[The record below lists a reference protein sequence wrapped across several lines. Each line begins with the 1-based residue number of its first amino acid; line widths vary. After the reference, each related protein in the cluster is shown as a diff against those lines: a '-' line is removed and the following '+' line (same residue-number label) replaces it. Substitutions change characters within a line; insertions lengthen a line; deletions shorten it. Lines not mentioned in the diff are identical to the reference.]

1 MSDNYLNV
9 PNALTVLRI
18 LMIPVTAVLIF
29 RDSMIWAL
37 AVFLLACGTDLLD
50 GYLARKYHLT
60 TKLGIWLDPLADK
73 LMAVSVIVT
82 FTIRGILP
90 PFVMIVVFAKEFLM
104 LLGGVIILGRG
115 HVTPANKFGKIAALL
130 LNISIGSGFLYEYL
144 SPYYLY
150 ATYVALAA
158 VIVAFVQYAAKNGH
172 LIFEKKPSAREE

>member
-73 LMAVSVIVT
+73 LMAITVLVC
-82 FTIRGILP
+82 FTVRGILP
-90 PFVMIVVFAKEFLM
+90 LFVPV
-104 LLGGVIILGRG
+104 VIIVKELLLLAGGAVVLRRG
-115 HVTPANKFGKIAALL
+115 AVTPSNKFGKIAALL
-130 LNISIGSGFLYEYL
+130 LNTSIATGFFYQYWA
-144 SPYYLY
+144 PYYLWGV
-150 ATYVALAA
+150 YVALA
-158 VIVAFVQYAAKNGH
+158 VSVFAFVQYAVVNGH
-172 LIFEKKPSAREE
+172 LLKKPKDS